1 MNPLKSLKKLAFA
14 ALIAGASGTV
24 AQAQTPPPATTPP
37 PAAQDPSAQAPPTV
51 AAWRLECI
59 GDGKMLECQ
68 AMQSLVNRDDGK
80 LVVLV
85 SVRLPPKAQP
95 TMMLQLPLGLSVAE
109 PVQIAVDKGIA
120 DKQPVQT
127 CTNAG
132 CFVVMPLDDKFL
144 LAMRTGTTLKVIVQ
158 DSTKRPI
165 SLDVPLLGFA
175 IALEKGKPADAK

>member
-1 MNPLKSLKKLAFA
+1 MNPLKCLKKLAFV
-14 ALIAGASGTV
+14 ALIASTTGTL
-24 AQAQTPPPATTPP
+24 AQAQTAPPAMAP
-37 PAAQDPSAQAPPTV
+37 PAASQDPAAQAPAPV

-59 GDGKMLECQ
+59 GDGKILECQ

-85 SVRLPPKAQP
+85 SVRLPPKTQP

-109 PVQIAVDKGIA
+109 PVQIAVDRGIP

-132 CFVVMPLDDKFL
+132 CFVAMPLDDKFL
-144 LAMRTGTTLKVIVQ
+144 LAMRTGTMLKVIVQ
-158 DSTKRPI
+158 DSAKRPI
-165 SLDVPLLGFA
+165 VLDVPLLGFA